1 MYVCMYVLMHACM
14 YACMHMYVHVC
25 ESLLELSLR
34 IVIYCTV
41 RPASALPVE
50 LLELHAS
57 VLEPDLDLSV
67 GQVDTPTDLQAALP
81 RQIHVEQE
89 LLLQLQRLVLCVG
102 TALFPSA
109 FGFQPASRG
118 LFLG

>member
-1 MYVCMYVLMHACM
+1 M
-14 YACMHMYVHVC
+14 
-25 ESLLELSLR
+25 SSG
-34 IVIYCTV
+34 IVINCIV
-41 RPASALPVE
+41 SPFSALPAK

-67 GQVDTPTDLQAALP
+67 GQVDTPADLQAALP

-102 TALFPSA
+102 AALLPST
-109 FGFQPASRG
+109 FGF
-118 LFLG
+118 

>member
-1 MYVCMYVLMHACM
+1 MCVCVYMCISVNV
-14 YACMHMYVHVC
+14 YACGGKRSSGVVVNC
-25 ESLLELSLR
+25 TLLPFS
-34 IVIYCTV
+34 T
-41 RPASALPVE
+41 LPVE

-67 GQVDTPTDLQAALP
+67 GQVDTPADLQAALP

-102 TALFPSA
+102 TPLLPST
-109 FGFQPASRG
+109 FSF
-118 LFLG
+118 

>member
-1 MYVCMYVLMHACM
+1 MSISICSRPGYAFGCVSVYVYGCICECLCVLIKISSGEVVNCT
-14 YACMHMYVHVC
+14 
-25 ESLLELSLR
+25 LLPL
-34 IVIYCTV
+34 
-41 RPASALPVE
+41 SALPVE

-89 LLLQLQRLVLCVG
+89 LLLQLQSLVLCVG
-102 TALFPSA
+102 TPLFPST
-109 FGFQPASRG
+109 FSF
-118 LFLG
+118 